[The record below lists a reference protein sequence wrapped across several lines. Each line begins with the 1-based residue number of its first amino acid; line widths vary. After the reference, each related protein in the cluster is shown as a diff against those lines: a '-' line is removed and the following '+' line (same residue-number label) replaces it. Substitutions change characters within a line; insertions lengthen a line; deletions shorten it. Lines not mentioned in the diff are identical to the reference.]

1 MPLQKN
7 NIICIIYFG
16 DNMDLS
22 LDYFNE
28 LKNLPEFKRL
38 IELKQIIDTKYKNEI
53 IAFKTKESLYLESL
67 KNDYYLGKDK
77 IKKDFI
83 LAKSNLYKKEEV
95 KEYFDIQNKLD
106 LILKNDFIE
115 IRENISIELSKKYNC
130 N

>member
-106 LILKNDFIE
+106 LILKNDFKD
-115 IRENISIELSKKYNC
+115 IRENMSIELSKKYNC

>member
-1 MPLQKN
+1 
-7 NIICIIYFG
+7 
-16 DNMDLS
+16 MDLS

-67 KNDYYLGKDK
+67 KNDYYPDKDK

-106 LILKNDFIE
+106 LLLKNDFID